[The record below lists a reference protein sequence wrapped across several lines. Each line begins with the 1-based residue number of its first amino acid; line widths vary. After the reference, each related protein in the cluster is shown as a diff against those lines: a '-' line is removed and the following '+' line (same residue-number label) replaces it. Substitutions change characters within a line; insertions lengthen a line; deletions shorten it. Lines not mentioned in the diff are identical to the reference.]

1 MTSFKKPYRLRRL
14 SGSITEPLT
23 LIQTKLHVRV
33 EHSDDDALISELMI
47 AARQMGEYS
56 AAVALAAAPYEAQY
70 EEFLP
75 YPLTLPLRPVASI
88 TSLVT
93 ENTDGDSSIIPVS
106 NYHLSG
112 DILYTHIPISAAH
125 IAVRFVTSAEIGAY
139 ADIKRALLA
148 HIALMYE
155 QRSGDIPIP
164 QQALSIYQHYR
175 EVRV

>member
-1 MTSFKKPYRLRRL
+1 MTTFKKPYRLRRL

-23 LIQTKLHVRV
+23 LTDTKLHLRV
-33 EHSDDDALISELMI
+33 EHSEDDALISELMI

-56 AAVALAAAPYEAQY
+56 AGVAFAAAPYEVQY

-75 YPLTLPLRPVASI
+75 YPLTLPLRPIASI
-88 TSLVT
+88 TSIVT
-93 ENTDGDSSIIPVS
+93 ENTEEESSIIPITD
-106 NYHLSG
+106 YHLSH
-112 DILYTHIPISAAH
+112 DILYTHIPIAAAH
-125 IAVRFVTSAEIGAY
+125 IAVRILTSAEIGAH
-139 ADIKRALLA
+139 AEVKRALLS

-164 QQALSIYQHYR
+164 QHAVNVYHHYR